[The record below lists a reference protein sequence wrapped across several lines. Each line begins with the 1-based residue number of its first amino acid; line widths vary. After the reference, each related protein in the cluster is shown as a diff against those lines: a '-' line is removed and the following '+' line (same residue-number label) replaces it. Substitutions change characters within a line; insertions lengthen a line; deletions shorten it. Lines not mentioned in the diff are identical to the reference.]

1 MLDKTETPR
10 GLARWYQIGPA
21 ERRVLVLAFAYF
33 FFLLASYYVL
43 RPVRDE
49 MAVRSGVRSIPW
61 LFTATFVVSLA
72 IAPIYGFLVAKL
84 RRGVFIPLVYGFL
97 ALNILAFWALLSG
110 GIALDAAA
118 KAFFVWLSVFNV
130 FAVSVFWSFMADLFE
145 MEQAKRLYP
154 LIAAGGSLG
163 GLAGSVTVTGLV
175 TAVGPA
181 NLLLIAAGL
190 LLAAL
195 ALAVRLDHVAREV
208 GTSTKAPRTRREGTG
223 GGWLAGLTEIVR
235 SPYLAGIAVW
245 VFALSLAGTFAYN
258 MQIDIVGRSGL
269 DSAGR
274 TQIFG
279 TVDLA
284 TNILIPLIQLTI
296 ARAFLQRL
304 GVGVTLSVVA
314 VVFLIGFATLSAA
327 PILAVLV
334 AFQVAQRTGQFA
346 LSNPARE
353 ALFTVVGPEETYKAK
368 NVIDNAVFRGSDVT
382 SAWLF
387 NLLNSGL
394 GLGLSALALIGAG
407 AAAAWAG
414 ISLALGEAQKR
425 EAARHAHAQG
435 DPT

>member
-1 MLDKTETPR
+1 
-10 GLARWYQIGPA
+10 
-21 ERRVLVLAFAYF
+21 
-33 FFLLASYYVL
+33 
-43 RPVRDE
+43 
-49 MAVRSGVRSIPW
+49 
-61 LFTATFVVSLA
+61 
-72 IAPIYGFLVAKL
+72 
-84 RRGVFIPLVYGFL
+84 
-97 ALNILAFWALLSG
+97 
-110 GIALDAAA
+110 
-118 KAFFVWLSVFNV
+118 
-130 FAVSVFWSFMADLFE
+130 
-145 MEQAKRLYP
+145 
-154 LIAAGGSLG
+154 
-163 GLAGSVTVTGLV
+163 
-175 TAVGPA
+175 
-181 NLLLIAAGL
+181 
-190 LLAAL
+190 
-195 ALAVRLDHVAREV
+195 V

-284 TNILIPLIQLTI
+284 TNILIPLIQLTV

-314 VVFLIGFATLSAA
+314 VVFLIGFAALSAA

-353 ALFTVVGPEETYKAK
+353 ALFTVLGPEETYKAK
-368 NVIDNAVFRGSDVT
+368 NVIDNAVFRGSDVA

-387 NLLNSGL
+387 NALHSGL

>member
-1 MLDKTETPR
+1 VLDKTETPR

-21 ERRVLVLAFAYF
+21 ERRALVLAFAYF

-97 ALNILAFWALLSG
+97 LLNILAFWALLSG

-154 LIAAGGSLG
+154 LIAAGGSLD
-163 GLAGSVTVTGLV
+163 GLAGSMTVTGLV
-175 TAVGPA
+175 TAIGPA

-195 ALAVRLDHVAREV
+195 AFAVRLDHVAREV
-208 GTSTKAPRTRREGTG
+208 GASTKAPRTRREGTG

-284 TNILIPLIQLTI
+284 TNILIPLIQLTL

-314 VVFLIGFATLSAA
+314 IVFLIGFSALSAA

-353 ALFTVVGPEETYKAK
+353 ALFTVLGPEETYKAK
-368 NVIDNAVFRGSDVT
+368 NVIDNAVFRGSDVA

-414 ISLALGEAQKR
+414 VSLALGEAQKR
-425 EAARHAHAQG
+425 EAARHAHREG
-435 DPT
+435 DST